1 MQKPTLV
8 CLFAH
13 PDDESFGPSGTIH
26 LLTQTHDVYIIC
38 ATNGDAGENHH
49 PDGDHIDLA
58 TQRQKELTE
67 SSMVLGVKQVFFLH
81 HKDGALCNNNY
92 HAIAAECQTIIDDLR
107 PDTLLTYE
115 HHGISGHLDHIA
127 MSMITSF
134 LFERL
139 SYVHTCMY
147 YCLRHD
153 QTTRKPGEYFVYFPA
168 GYDEEHID
176 KVVDVSSVLDVKKE
190 AIQKHVSQTKDMGF
204 ILKNLKKEE
213 CFQIRKK
220 A

>member
-26 LLTQTHDVYIIC
+26 LLTKTHDVYIIC

-49 PDGDHIDLA
+49 PDGDRIDLA
-58 TQRQKELTE
+58 TQRQKEITQ
-67 SSMVLGVKQVFFLH
+67 SSEVLGVKRVFFLH
-81 HKDGALCNNNY
+81 HKDGGLCNNNY
-92 HAIAAECQTIIDDLR
+92 HAIAAECQAIIDDLR

-127 MSMITSF
+127 MSMISSF

-153 QTTRKPGEYFVYFPA
+153 QNLRKPGEYFVYFPA
-168 GYDEEHID
+168 GYAEEHID
-176 KVVDVSSVLDVKKE
+176 QVFDVSSVLDIKKE
-190 AIQKHVSQTKDMGF
+190 AIQKHISQTKDMGF
-204 ILKNLKKEE
+204 ILKGLKTEE